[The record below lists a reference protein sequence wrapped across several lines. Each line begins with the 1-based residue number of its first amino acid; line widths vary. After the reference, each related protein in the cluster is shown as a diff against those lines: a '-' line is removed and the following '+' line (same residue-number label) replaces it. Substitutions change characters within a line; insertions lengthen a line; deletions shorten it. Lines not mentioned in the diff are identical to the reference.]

1 MLTNYEDIVNNFRSP
16 TLVLAGPGA
25 GKTHILA
32 DRINRL
38 LKNES
43 SKNKIKDTI
52 CVLAFGNDAVQRMKD
67 ELTNPKGDWKL
78 PFLELPRI
86 LTTHSLGL
94 EIVKEKPSDIGLL
107 KTDLEVQE
115 NRKVQELMYRDAAF
129 ILDFTEENGKEAGKC
144 KRYGD
149 CQGQTSKNKCKV
161 CMKYR
166 EVMSKCNRIDFD
178 DQLLF
183 ACEILENNPAI
194 LKKYQEKAKH
204 LLIDEYQDFN
214 AAQFR
219 LIELLSRESRNGLFV
234 VGDDAQSIYGFRG
247 GNPKFILRFCQDF
260 SNAEL
265 GYLPYNH
272 RCPKGIMRIALTFL
286 QQKYPEYKGIKNVD
300 DIEFTNRSENAPY
313 IWESPSELKEAAEV
327 AKIARSSLEEGKT
340 VLILVPKKDLFPLI
354 IKKLREYHVP
364 YNCDEN
370 FVPDRINVAN
380 LFMEWIGKREDNF
393 RTRLIIEQLINAG
406 IAKVPGM
413 KKNGRCSP
421 ETIKKRVAEEKKIAK
436 LWERV
441 DKHNNLFSVIANH
454 EETCATFIKI
464 RDGFNSLINSYVS
477 WEEIDQGEFVK
488 QLSAVSGIWGDPSKI
503 IEDLGLVS
511 KLLLPQEISVTRI
524 ASLRTMKKAK
534 GLQADVVM
542 VVSLENDIVPDR
554 RNDVVEEARLF
565 YVSMTRA
572 QQSLYLFHSSRRPCD
587 ISYSKSNLEK
597 VRSMFLNDLGL
608 PSTNQFPTSSR
619 KI

>member
-1 MLTNYEDIVNNFRSP
+1 MLSNYKEIVTNFASP
-16 TLVLAGPGA
+16 ICVIAGPGA
-25 GKTHILA
+25 GKTHLLA

-38 LKNES
+38 LKNGG
-43 SKNKIKDTI
+43 SKNKIRDTI

-78 PFLELPRI
+78 PFPELPRI

-115 NRKVQELMYRDAAF
+115 NHKIQELMYRDAAF
-129 ILDFTEENGKEAGKC
+129 ILDFTEEDGKEAGKC

-149 CQGQTSKNKCKV
+149 CQKQTSKNKCKV

-166 EVMSKCNRIDFD
+166 EIMSKCNRIDFD

-214 AAQFR
+214 AVQFR
-219 LIELLSRESRNGLFV
+219 LIDLLSRESRNGLFV
-234 VGDDAQSIYGFRG
+234 VGDDAQSIYSFRG
-247 GNPKFILRFCQDF
+247 GNPKFVLRFCQDF
-260 SNAEL
+260 PGAEF
-265 GYLPYNH
+265 GYLPYNR

-286 QQKYPEYKGIKNVD
+286 QQKYLEYKGIRSVD
-300 DIEFTNRSENAPY
+300 DIDFTNRSENAPY
-313 IWESPSELKEAAEV
+313 VWEAPSELKESAEV
-327 AKIARSSLEEGKT
+327 AKIARSSLEEEKT
-340 VLILVPKKDLFPLI
+340 VLILVPKKDLLPLV

-364 YNCDEN
+364 YDCDEN
-370 FVPDRINVAN
+370 FIPDRIKVAN
-380 LFMEWIGKREDNF
+380 LFIEWIGKQEDNF
-393 RTRLIIEQLINAG
+393 KTRLIIEQLINAG
-406 IAKVPGM
+406 SAKVPGM
-413 KKNGRCSP
+413 KKDRRCSS
-421 ETIKKRVAEEKKIAK
+421 ETIEKRVAEEKKIAK

-441 DKHNNLFSVIANH
+441 DKHNNLFSVISNH
-454 EETCATFIKI
+454 EETEATFVKI
-464 RDGFNSLINSYVS
+464 RDGLNNLINSYVG
-477 WEEIDQGEFVK
+477 WEGIDQGEFVK
-488 QLSAVSGIWGDPSKI
+488 QLSAVSGIWVNPSKL

-511 KLLLPQEISVTRI
+511 KLLVPQEISVKHI

-534 GLQADVVM
+534 GLQADVVI
-542 VVSLENDIVPDR
+542 VVGLENDIVPDR

-587 ISYSKSNLEK
+587 ISYSESNLEK
-597 VRSMFLNDLGL
+597 DRSVFLNDLGL
-608 PSTNQFPTSSR
+608 PSTNKFPTSSK